1 MFFFINSCLA
11 SESIA
16 PTFVQH
22 YGRQVLTEVIP
33 RIKGVYPKKM
43 MRQLAPV
50 IQKLF
55 ARDMEGMP
63 NVVMDVL
70 MQVRC
75 ALARSACSEAHH
87 VALKLPAV
95 ARRFHSN
102 HG

>member
-1 MFFFINSCLA
+1 MFYFINACLTIP
-11 SESIA
+11 SIA

-43 MRQLAPV
+43 MRQLASV

-63 NVVMDVL
+63 NVVMDL
-70 MQVRC
+70 LLQVRC
-75 ALARSACSEAHH
+75 ALQREQRD
-87 VALKLPAV
+87 VALTLSAV
-95 ARRFHSN
+95 AR
-102 HG
+102 

>member
-11 SESIA
+11 SQSIA

-43 MRQLAPV
+43 MRQLALV

-63 NVVMDVL
+63 NVVMDL
-70 MQVRC
+70 LLQVRC
-75 ALARSACSEAHH
+75 ALFGAHH
-87 VALKLPAV
+87 VALNLPAV

>member
-1 MFFFINSCLA
+1 MFFFINTCLTNP
-11 SESIA
+11 STA

-43 MRQLAPV
+43 MRLLAPV

-55 ARDMEGMP
+55 ALDMEGMP

-70 MQVRC
+70 LQVRC
-75 ALARSACSEAHH
+75 ALASSACTEVYH
-87 VALKLPAV
+87 VVLMLSAV

-102 HG
+102 YG